1 MCAVGVSSNR
11 KSAGQFIAIA
21 AVMGVSYLC
30 IRTLRFTHEGL
41 NLIFFC
47 AFLLTPF
54 LAIRPVL
61 RLGRWPKLLGTIFL
75 TPLLL
80 LSLLLLLFSAACGNF
95 GRHPELVRDLSTVQQ
110 GRYSVH
116 LVRDATGGA
125 LGPHGLSVEQR
136 MTVAPGLYLVKYLDF
151 LDGAYEGSL
160 SAEASGKVGVHISKG
175 MPLGRWEHGG
185 DKVYSLKPCV
195 YF

>member
-1 MCAVGVSSNR
+1 MCAVLASSNR
-11 KSAGQFIAIA
+11 KSAGQLIAIA
-21 AVMGVSYLC
+21 AVMSVGYLC
-30 IRTLRFTHEGL
+30 VRTLRFTYEEL
-41 NLIFFC
+41 NLIFTC

-75 TPLLL
+75 TPLLS

-95 GRHPELVRDLSTVQQ
+95 GRHPELVRDLSAVRQ

-116 LVRDATGGA
+116 LVRDASGGA
-125 LGPHGLSVEQR
+125 LGPQGLSVQQR
-136 MTVAPGLYLVKYLDF
+136 MTVVPGLYLVKYVDF

-160 SAEASGKVGVHISKG
+160 SAEPSDKVRVHILKAIRSS
-175 MPLGRWEHGG
+175 RWEHGG
-185 DKVYSLKPCV
+185 EEVYSLKPNV

>member
-1 MCAVGVSSNR
+1 MFATVGSSNR
-11 KSAGQFIAIA
+11 KSVGQFIAIA
-21 AVMGVSYLC
+21 AVMSVGYLC
-30 IRTLRFTHEGL
+30 IRTLRFTYEGL

-61 RLGRWPKLLGTIFL
+61 RLGRWPKMFATIFL

-116 LVRDATGGA
+116 LVSDATGGA

-151 LDGAYEGSL
+151 LDNANEGSL
-160 SAEASGKVGVHISKG
+160 SAEAPDKVRAHISRG
-175 MPLGRWEHGG
+175 MPYSRWEHGG
-185 DKVYSLKPCV
+185 DEVYSLKPYV

>member
-1 MCAVGVSSNR
+1 MCAVGSSNR
-11 KSAGQFIAIA
+11 KSAGQLIAIA
-21 AVMGVSYLC
+21 VMMSVGYLC
-30 IRTLRFTHEGL
+30 VRSLRFTYEGL
-41 NLIFFC
+41 NLIFLC

-61 RLGRWPKLLGTIFL
+61 RLGRWTKLLGTIFL
-75 TPLLL
+75 TPLLS

-116 LVRDATGGA
+116 LVRDASGGA
-125 LGPHGLSVEQR
+125 LGPHGLTVQQR
-136 MTVAPGLYLVKYLDF
+136 MTVVRGLYLIKSVDF

-160 SAEASGKVGVHISKG
+160 SPEPSDKVRVHISTAIRG
-175 MPLGRWEHGG
+175 SRWEHGG
-185 DKVYSLKPCV
+185 EEVYSLKPKV

>member
-1 MCAVGVSSNR
+1 MCAVGSSNR
-11 KSAGQFIAIA
+11 KSAGQLIAIA
-21 AVMGVSYLC
+21 VVMSVGYLC
-30 IRTLRFTHEGL
+30 VRTLRFTYVGL
-41 NLIFFC
+41 NLIFLC

-75 TPLLL
+75 TPLLS

-116 LVRDATGGA
+116 LVRDASGGA
-125 LGPHGLSVEQR
+125 LGPHGLTVQQR
-136 MTVAPGLYLVKYLDF
+136 MTVVPGLYLVKSVDF

-160 SAEASGKVGVHISKG
+160 SAEPSDKVRVHISKAIRWS
-175 MPLGRWEHGG
+175 RWEHGG
-185 DKVYSLKPCV
+185 EEVYSLKPKV

>member
-1 MCAVGVSSNR
+1 MRAAVGSSNR
-11 KSAGQFIAIA
+11 KSAGQLIGIA
-21 AVMGVSYLC
+21 AVMGLGYLC
-30 IRTLRFTHEGL
+30 IHTLRFTYGGL
-41 NLIFFC
+41 NLIFLS

-61 RLGRWPKLLGTIFL
+61 RLGRWPKRLGTIFL

-80 LSLLLLLFSAACGNF
+80 LSVLLLLFSVACANL

-125 LGPHGLSVEQR
+125 LGPQGLSVEQR
-136 MTVAPGLYLVKYLDF
+136 MAVAPGLYVVKYLDF
-151 LDGAYEGSL
+151 LNNALEGSL
-160 SAEASGKVGVHISKG
+160 SAEASGKVRVHISKG
-175 MPLGRWEHGG
+175 MPWSRWEHGG
-185 DKVYSLKPCV
+185 DEVYSLKPYV